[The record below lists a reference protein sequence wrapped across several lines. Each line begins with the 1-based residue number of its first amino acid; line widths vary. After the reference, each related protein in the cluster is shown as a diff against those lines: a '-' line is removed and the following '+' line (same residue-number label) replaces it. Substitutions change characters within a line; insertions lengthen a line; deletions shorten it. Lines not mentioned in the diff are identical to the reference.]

1 MFIQFYTIGGV
12 SVAAIKINLAH
23 STGIFVMSGKNRQ
36 DILNKAFAELELKL
50 TEDNQKLESAISNI
64 TQPVLSPYIFA

>member
-1 MFIQFYTIGGV
+1 MFIQFYTIAGV
-12 SVAAIKINLAH
+12 SVAAIKISLQH

-36 DILNKAFAELELKL
+36 DILNKAFAELELKIAE
-50 TEDNQKLESAISNI
+50 TNKSLESAITDI

>member
-12 SVAAIKINLAH
+12 SVAAIKISLQH